1 MNGAETT
8 LTAFLAAWR
17 EDSLLPPLPA
27 AREQAKAAMLG
38 ALVASRGRRHVWA
51 FSLLAGYRPRFR
63 HILLGAASFAVAGAV
78 LVGVLG
84 WNAPAGSPL
93 YGVRAARQGIQL
105 ALPGANPATLHLQ
118 YAEAFLT
125 DARSGKDRSASLVD
139 ARAEL
144 DAAHRDLPVN
154 HGSPLWTR
162 WSSDEAQLNVEED
175 QQDRDG
181 SGAPGVAPGAPAA
194 PGESES
200 HSAGA
205 APTGSGEGDGHA
217 SPSPEPSNGP
227 QREFFTSG
235 YGDGGSQ
242 NPLPSAGSGDR

>member
-8 LTAFLAAWR
+8 LTAYLAAWR

-27 AREQAKAAMLG
+27 AREQARAAMLA
-38 ALVASRGRRHVWA
+38 ALVARRGRRGIWA
-51 FSLLAGYRPRFR
+51 FSSLAGYRLRFR
-63 HILLGAASFAVAGAV
+63 HTLLGAASLAVTGAMV
-78 LVGVLG
+78 VGLLG

-125 DARSGKDRSASLVD
+125 DARSGKDRSASLAD

-144 DAAHRDLPVN
+144 DAAQRDLPVN
-154 HGSPLWTR
+154 HASPLWTR
-162 WSSDEAQLNVEED
+162 WSSDEAQLNLESD
-175 QQDRDG
+175 QQEPEG
-181 SGAPGVAPGAPAA
+181 SGAPGVAPGAPAT
-194 PGESES
+194 PRESES

-205 APTGSGEGDGHA
+205 APTGSGDGEGH
-217 SPSPEPSNGP
+217 PSPEPSTSLQG
-227 QREFFTSG
+227 QFSTSG

-242 NPLPSAGSGDR
+242 NPLPSAGSSDR